1 MRVRQRSRR
10 PADSDIDICSCF
22 LYVKFGWFWS
32 LEFILVTATMSYHQ
46 TSTETFV
53 ISMLPQDGD
62 WRFRCESDH
71 AKRFEKLCLQA
82 FGSHAQMK
90 QWDELVNWLAF
101 CMTVLGLLGFWAQ
114 TLKEFNMLQ
123 LNKDSMQGQYVST
136 WSQDESRPKTSKN
149 NRNLDQQKDMQDCA
163 YVQNQCQSIK
173 LKGTELDALNSIALS
188 GHARAADPGQPCVFF
203 VSLTDIKRPS
213 QGIRDWFGEEKEVSR
228 PVLLLCRYRFV
239 QYPGVW
245 FATCCTSMVL
255 RDSQVTWVSQ

>member
-1 MRVRQRSRR
+1 
-10 PADSDIDICSCF
+10 
-22 LYVKFGWFWS
+22 
-32 LEFILVTATMSYHQ
+32 
-46 TSTETFV
+46 
-53 ISMLPQDGD
+53 MLPQDGE

-71 AKRFEKLCLQA
+71 AKRFEKLWLQA

-203 VSLTDIKRPS
+203 VSLSDIKPPS
-213 QGIRDWFGEEKEVSR
+213 QGSRDWFGEEKEVSR
-228 PVLLLCRYRFV
+228 PVLILYTVSYSILVCGLQLVAPAWFLETHRSLEFHNEYLTRVTKVCWCKGREDNQANKMVKNHALLF
-239 QYPGVW
+239 PPP
-245 FATCCTSMVL
+245 SM
-255 RDSQVTWVSQ
+255 